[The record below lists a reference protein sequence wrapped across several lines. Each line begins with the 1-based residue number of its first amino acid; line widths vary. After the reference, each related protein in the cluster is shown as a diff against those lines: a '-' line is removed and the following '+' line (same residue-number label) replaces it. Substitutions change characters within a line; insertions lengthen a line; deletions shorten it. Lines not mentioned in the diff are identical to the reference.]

1 MNATLILRMTAI
13 AAAMALA
20 AGCGDDGDNGMGPDP
35 DGGNDGGGNNG
46 GETPMGT
53 IQVTTVTVGVQVDP
67 DGYAFQVDGGPETPI
82 AANDVVTLDVPAGDH
97 VVTLTGI
104 QTNCDPVNTSWDV
117 SVSEGFTTSMAF
129 QMDCVPYLTN
139 RIVFES
145 TRAGNSEL
153 FVMDPDGSNVV
164 QLTTMNGAREPAV
177 SPDGRTVAFNV
188 GYELW
193 AMDADGGNPRVLAA
207 DGNNPAWSPDGS
219 RIAYNAHSGTSS
231 SRDIHLMNPD
241 GTNVVTLNNTFQVQ
255 ETQPSWSPDGLRI
268 AYRRQPNQGKADI
281 YVMNA
286 DGSNETDLLAY
297 NGDESFP
304 SWSPDGLSIAYV
316 STRCRAIDL
325 LPCGDNEVHVAAA
338 DGSTDS
344 FVTSTLVEDMRP
356 SWSPDGSKLAFDSAE
371 TGDEEIY
378 VMDADGKNRTQLTS
392 SSGTDRIHPQSWA
405 R

>member
-1 MNATLILRMTAI
+1 MNATSMLRMTAI

-35 DGGNDGGGNNG
+35 GNGNEGGNNG
-46 GETPMGT
+46 GEETPMGT
-53 IQVTTVTVGVQVDP
+53 IQVTTVTVGVQIDP

-82 AANDVVTLDVPAGDH
+82 GANDVAVLDVPAGDH
-97 VVTLTGI
+97 VITLTGI

-117 SVSEGFTTSMAF
+117 SVSEGYTTSMAF
-129 QMDCVPYLTN
+129 QMDCVPYVTN

-145 TRAGNSEL
+145 TRAGNNEL
-153 FVMDPDGSNVV
+153 FAMDPDGSNVV
-164 QLTTMNGAREPAV
+164 QLTTVNGAREPAV

-193 AMDADGGNPRVLAA
+193 AMDADGGNLRLLAS

-219 RIAYNAHSGTSS
+219 RIAYNAHSATSS

-241 GTNVVTLNNTFQVQ
+241 GTNVVVLNNTFQVQ
-255 ETQPSWSPDGLRI
+255 ETQPSWSPDGQRI
-268 AYRRQPNQGKADI
+268 AYRRLENLGKSDI

-286 DGSNETDLLAY
+286 DGSNAADLLGYA
-297 NGDESFP
+297 GDESFP

-316 STRCRAIDL
+316 STRCRAVDL
-325 LPCGDNEVHVAAA
+325 YPCGDNEVHVAAA
-338 DGSTDS
+338 DGSTDR

-371 TGDEEIY
+371 TGDEEVY
-378 VMDADGKNRTQLTS
+378 VMDADGKNRTQITS
-392 SSGTDRIHPQSWA
+392 STGYDRIYPQSWA